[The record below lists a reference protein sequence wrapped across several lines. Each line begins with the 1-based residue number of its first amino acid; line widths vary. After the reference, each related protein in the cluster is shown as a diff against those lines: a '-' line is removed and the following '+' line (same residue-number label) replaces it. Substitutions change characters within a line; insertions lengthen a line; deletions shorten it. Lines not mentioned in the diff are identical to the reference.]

1 MFANILSLSLDT
13 RVKGKKKRTEVVVRY
28 FCEDEG
34 FEHVVE
40 KILLIIKSSHETVSH
55 LAESLFTR
63 FESEKVDMSNLVSIN
78 TDSCSVM
85 SGKKS
90 LFSTQL
96 HLLKEQ
102 STLQGIF
109 LVTGLII

>member
-1 MFANILSLSLDT
+1 MAKTEADKVFVNISTVPLSLSLDT
-13 RVKGKKKRTEVVVRY
+13 GVKGNKKRTEVVVRY

-78 TDSCSVM
+78 T
-85 SGKKS
+85 
-90 LFSTQL
+90 
-96 HLLKEQ
+96 
-102 STLQGIF
+102 
-109 LVTGLII
+109 